1 MQKAFILKM
10 SWTLGPCWPMNR
22 SGQKVKPS
30 VTNEGL
36 VALCRVFRIFAYFP
50 TTLEDSGESQGAL
63 CKCFFPMCNS
73 VTVLLLSHVGLWEC
87 CGPELKWAC
96 CEMTI
101 YLEKGFFFK
110 HLASRDWK
118 ISHCL
123 CVLESNQPPGLNS
136 PRVKWGFIFLLVPFI
151 IGRDAENSGPPKVL
165 LFHSI

>member
-10 SWTLGPCWPMNR
+10 SWMLGPCWPMNH

-36 VALCRVFRIFAYFP
+36 VVLCGVFRMAYFP
-50 TTLEDSGESQGAL
+50 TTPEDSSESQGAL
-63 CKCFFPMCNS
+63 CKCFFPVCNS

-101 YLEKGFFFK
+101 YLEKDFFSNTW
-110 HLASRDWK
+110 LLETGRYPIACVCWNL
-118 ISHCL
+118 ISL
-123 CVLESNQPPGLNS
+123 LGSIS

-151 IGRDAENSGPPKVL
+151 IEREAENSGPPKVL